1 MFPFAKGAGFPFPPI
16 AAKGWPMTKMT
27 TTLLYGRPPVVFDPP
42 SGAVQTSPLIP
53 DSAALEAQTPGS
65 ADAAMIYAP
74 PGVLE
79 RRYVLA
85 LALKALKVGGRLDV
99 MALKDKG
106 GSRLGK
112 ELKAFGLVVA
122 ETAKAH
128 HRRCIVIRPEAAE
141 VLDAAI
147 EAAIQAG
154 GPQFVPG
161 LEAWSQ
167 PGVFAWDRV
176 DAGSALL
183 ASHMPALK
191 GEGVDLG
198 CGYGALSTVVLR
210 SPAVTKL
217 KMVDLD
223 RRAIR
228 AARENIQDERAK
240 VWWSDARTLEAGGDK
255 DFVVS
260 NPPFHDGGAED
271 RRLGQAFIRKA
282 AELLKKGGVAWIV
295 ANRHLPYEAELN
307 AAFKRV
313 RLVADSGG
321 YKLFEAVK

>member
-1 MFPFAKGAGFPFPPI
+1 M
-16 AAKGWPMTKMT
+16 

-42 SGAVQTSPLIP
+42 HTGPGDATQTSPLIP
-53 DSAALEAQTPGS
+53 DSAALEAQDPGS
-65 ADAAMIYAP
+65 ADTIMIYAP

-85 LALKALKVGGRLDV
+85 LALRALKVGGRLDV
-99 MALKDKG
+99 MAPKDKG

-112 ELKAFGLVVA
+112 ELKAFGVEVA

-128 HRRCIVIRPEAAE
+128 HRRCTVIRPETAE
-141 VLDAAI
+141 GLDEAIAAAI
-147 EAAIQAG
+147 AAG

-167 PGVFAWDRV
+167 PGVFAWDRI

-183 ASHMPALK
+183 AEHLPPMK

-198 CGYGALSTVVLR
+198 CGYGALSIVTLR

-217 KMVDLD
+217 KLVDLD

-228 AARENIQDERAK
+228 AARENITDERAK
-240 VWWSDARTLEAGGDK
+240 VWWSDARTLEAKSDK

-282 AELLKKGGVAWIV
+282 AELLKKGGVAWVV

-313 RLVADSGG
+313 RLVAEAGG
-321 YKLFEAVK
+321 YKLFEATK

>member
-1 MFPFAKGAGFPFPPI
+1 M
-16 AAKGWPMTKMT
+16 

-42 SGAVQTSPLIP
+42 GDATQTSPLIP
-53 DSAALEAQTPGS
+53 DSAALEAQDPGS
-65 ADAAMIYAP
+65 ADTIMIYAP

-85 LALKALKVGGRLDV
+85 LALRALKVGGRLDV
-99 MALKDKG
+99 MAPKDKG

-112 ELKAFGLVVA
+112 ELKAFGVEVA

-128 HRRCIVIRPEAAE
+128 HRRCIVFKPATAEGLEAAI
-141 VLDAAI
+141 DAAI
-147 EAAIQAG
+147 AAG
-154 GPQFVPG
+154 GPQFVLG

-167 PGVFAWDRV
+167 PGIFAWDRI

-183 ASHMPALK
+183 AEHLPPMK

-198 CGYGALSTVVLR
+198 CGYGALSIVALR

-217 KMVDLD
+217 KLVDLD

-228 AARENIQDERAK
+228 AARENVTDERAK
-240 VWWSDARTLEAGGDK
+240 VWWSDARTLEAKGDK

-282 AELLKKGGVAWIV
+282 AELLKKGGVAWVV

-313 RLVADSGG
+313 RLVAEAGG